1 MLSYFQASLIATVG
15 AVGFY
20 FVMVMGMFD
29 FSIGANIMLS
39 AIVGCVFA
47 SRFGMGYAGLII
59 GSVLTGT
66 IVGLLNGIF
75 YVKLRIPSMIVTTGL
90 ALIYESVA
98 NYIAG
103 GVEQT
108 LPSNLRAFGQMPWNI
123 ILALLACVAAY
134 IFLNYTKIGTYTY
147 AIGSNEFVAKNMG
160 INVNKYKV
168 LAFILSGAFLGVMAI
183 LTISYGSSMVAV
195 TGMASMSRNFVP
207 TMGCFFGLAFKKYG
221 MPLQAIVIGEFVINI
236 IFFGFIAMGAPTAIQ
251 DVITGLALLIIITLT
266 TKAEKRRDCQ
276 VNRGRKCNER
286 GKITGKNLCKSFGI
300 TKAVQNVSFNVNKG
314 EVHALIGENGS
325 GKSTLTNMLT
335 GIYSIGS
342 GTFILD
348 GKEIH
353 PKNQVEA
360 NNEGV
365 SIIVQEL
372 GTLSGLTV
380 AENIFLGHEDQFV
393 HMGIKNTNAMNK
405 KATELLKQYGFER
418 IKAADI
424 IDNYNFEDRKLVE
437 IVKATYFNPKIV
449 VIDETTTALSQ
460 EGREELYKH
469 MNRIRESGN
478 TVIFISH
485 DLPEILEKSDTITIL
500 RDGVYI
506 DTVKSKDV
514 TEDDLKRLMVGREVT
529 GDYYRADYGE
539 KVSDEVVLSVKNVT
553 VPGLI
558 EDVSFDLHK
567 GEILG
572 FGGLSESGM
581 HEIGKAI
588 FGASYDRTGTVQLA
602 DGTQINDIPGAIK
615 HSIAYT
621 SKDRDN
627 ESVVLNQSI
636 GDNICLPSLDSLA
649 NKLHL
654 LSDKKL
660 REFSNQFAKQMSV
673 KMVNVNQFVSELSGG
688 NKQKVVLARWIEK
701 IPILSFSTVRPVV
714 LISRLNRTFT
724 S

>member
-1 MLSYFQASLIATVG
+1 
-15 AVGFY
+15 
-20 FVMVMGMFD
+20 
-29 FSIGANIMLS
+29 
-39 AIVGCVFA
+39 
-47 SRFGMGYAGLII
+47 
-59 GSVLTGT
+59 
-66 IVGLLNGIF
+66 
-75 YVKLRIPSMIVTTGL
+75 
-90 ALIYESVA
+90 
-98 NYIAG
+98 
-103 GVEQT
+103 
-108 LPSNLRAFGQMPWNI
+108 
-123 ILALLACVAAY
+123 
-134 IFLNYTKIGTYTY
+134 
-147 AIGSNEFVAKNMG
+147 
-160 INVNKYKV
+160 
-168 LAFILSGAFLGVMAI
+168 
-183 LTISYGSSMVAV
+183 
-195 TGMASMSRNFVP
+195 MSEIRLEV
-207 TMGCFFGLAFKKYG
+207 
-221 MPLQAIVIGEFVINI
+221 Q
-236 IFFGFIAMGAPTAIQ
+236 
-251 DVITGLALLIIITLT
+251 
-266 TKAEKRRDCQ
+266 
-276 VNRGRKCNER
+276 
-286 GKITGKNLCKSFGI
+286 NLCKSFGI
-300 TKAVQNVSFNVNKG
+300 TKAVQNVSFNINKG

-342 GTFILD
+342 GKFILD

-393 HMGIKNTNAMNK
+393 HLGFKNTNAMNK

-418 IKAADI
+418 IKASDM
-424 IDNYNFEDRKLVE
+424 IDEYNFEDRKLVE

-478 TVIFISH
+478 SVIFISH
-485 DLPEILEKSDTITIL
+485 DLPEVLEKSDTITIL

-514 TEDDLKRLMVGREVT
+514 TENDLKRLMVGREVT

-539 KVSDEVVLSVKNVT
+539 PVSDEVVLKCEDVS

-558 EDVSFDLHK
+558 ENVSFELHK

-581 HEIGKAI
+581 HEVGKAI
-588 FGASYDRTGTVQLA
+588 FGASYDRTGRVTLQ
-602 DGTQINDIPGAIK
+602 DGTEINDIPTAIK

-649 NKLHL
+649 NKAHL

-660 REFSNQFAKQMSV
+660 KNFANQYAKQMSV
-673 KMVNVNQFVSELSGG
+673 KMVNVDQFVSDLSGG
-688 NKQKVVLARWIEK
+688 NKQKVVLARWIGK
-701 IPILSFSTVRPVV
+701 DSDIVV
-714 LISRLNRTFT
+714 LDSPTRGIDIKVKQDIYQLMNHMRKNGKSIIMISEELMELIGMCDRIIIMKDGRTSGELT
-724 S
+724 RSRDLDENSLITMMV